1 MSIDNKKILYI
12 EDDPE
17 TRSLMA
23 DIIRYKGYQFY
34 EAARGLDGI
43 QMAIEHKPDLIL
55 VDLRLPDMQGYEV
68 TTHLKSLSD
77 IKNTPIIA
85 LTGEMHRDARDLTL
99 AAGCDGYI
107 SKPINVTEFLF
118 KIEEYLSGKKDFISP
133 EKEKK
138 FLQKY
143 NVQLVEKLRR
153 KLLELESLNE
163 NLTKLNKELYE
174 SHQDLAKYN
183 DRLFYLNNVANF
195 LRTQRDPATL
205 LKILPEKIIEG
216 FKVERCISFE
226 LDTIKRKLIPFSF
239 DGVTSSSIHKK
250 SFKYKPEFLT
260 YLKKDGGII
269 WIKNLSEILEPSL
282 LSLAKNLRTESF
294 ILGNLSNL
302 AVKKDSTEI
311 FANIASNVTSDE
323 KLELQMPKRYLI
335 FIDKGK
341 TQQDFETYE
350 VRILKSF
357 IQTIGIIYE
366 NMILYHKLMKL
377 YKIKEQQAITDGLT
391 KIYNY
396 RYFIQ
401 QLERE
406 MNRGKR
412 FKTPFSLLIIDIDHF
427 KDYNDRHGH
436 PEGDKILCQV
446 SLILSENTRSL
457 DTVARY
463 GGEEFVIILPGLDK
477 QNAIWIAQKLHN
489 LIEDFEFNLQQF
501 QPLGKLT
508 VSIGL
513 ANFPDDGTDME
524 DLIERA
530 DQALYKAKKS
540 GRNRVCI
547 A

>member
-1 MSIDNKKILYI
+1 MSIDTKKILYI

-77 IKNTPIIA
+77 IKDTPIIA
-85 LTGEMHRDARDLTL
+85 LTGEMHRDARNLTL

-163 NLTKLNKELYE
+163 NLTKVNKELYE
-174 SHQDLAKYN
+174 SHQDLARYN

-195 LRTQRDPATL
+195 LRTQRDPAAL

-216 FKVERCISFE
+216 FKVDRCISFE
-226 LDTIKRKLIPFSF
+226 LDTVKRRLIPFSF
-239 DGVTSSSIHKK
+239 EGVTGPSIHKK

-260 YLKKDGGII
+260 YLKNDGGII

-282 LSLAKNLRTESF
+282 LSLAKNLQTESF

-302 AVKKDSTEI
+302 AVKKETTEI

-341 TQQDFETYE
+341 TEQDFATYE

-412 FKTPFSLLIIDIDHF
+412 FRTPFSLLIIDIDHF

-446 SLILSENTRSL
+446 SLILSENTRSI

-489 LIEDFEFNLQQF
+489 LIEDFEFNLQQY

>member
-77 IKNTPIIA
+77 IKDTPIIA
-85 LTGEMHRDARDLTL
+85 LTGEMHRDAKDLTL

-163 NLTKLNKELYE
+163 NLTKVNKELYE
-174 SHQDLAKYN
+174 SHQDLARYN

-195 LRTQRDPATL
+195 LRTQRDPAAL

-216 FKVERCISFE
+216 FKVDRCISFE

-282 LSLAKNLRTESF
+282 LSLAKNLQTESF